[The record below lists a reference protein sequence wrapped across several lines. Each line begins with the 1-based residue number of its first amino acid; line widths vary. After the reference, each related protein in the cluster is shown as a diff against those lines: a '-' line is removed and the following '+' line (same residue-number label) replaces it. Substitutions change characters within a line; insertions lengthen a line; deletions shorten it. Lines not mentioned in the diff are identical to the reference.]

1 MSPAAALPQK
11 YQQQQRLA
19 KLAADT
25 DALVTTAT
33 TCTGNT
39 PVTTAAATTTTTPVF
54 EATQADMYLNQDEDN
69 EGVVVYS
76 RAALRG

>member
-1 MSPAAALPQK
+1 MPPVAALSQE

-25 DALVTTAT
+25 DALVTTVTAL
-33 TCTGNT
+33 TGDA
-39 PVTTAAATTTTTPVF
+39 PVTTAAATATAAPVF
-54 EATQADMYLNQDEDN
+54 EATPADMYLNQDEDS

-76 RAALRG
+76 RAAFRG